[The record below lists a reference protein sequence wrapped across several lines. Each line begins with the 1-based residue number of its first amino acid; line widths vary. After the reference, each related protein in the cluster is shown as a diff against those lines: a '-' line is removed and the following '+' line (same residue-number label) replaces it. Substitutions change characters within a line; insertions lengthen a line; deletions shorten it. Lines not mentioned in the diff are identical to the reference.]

1 MIAIYARQSI
11 DKKDSI
17 SIETQIEMCKKEI
30 HNNENFKVY
39 EDKGFSGKNIS
50 RPAFKKLMLHVEK
63 GKISKLIV
71 YRLDRISRSITD
83 FSNIIDILEK
93 NKVSFT
99 SANEKFDTSTPT
111 GRAMLYII
119 MIFAQLERETIAER
133 IKDNYYSRG
142 KTGVWLG
149 GPAPFG
155 YKIKKLNI
163 NGKNFSTL
171 EPTEDIEIVKKIFNL
186 YANTNLSL
194 GGISKGLLTKYPDS
208 MWNNIKL
215 SRILHNPVYVKANV
229 DVYNFFKS
237 KRCSITND
245 ISEFLGKYG
254 CVLYGKRDRGN
265 NKYRSFEN
273 MVLSISNHKGIVSS
287 NDWLKCQLKLEN
299 NTQIKNLGKGKHS
312 FLTGLIKCGYCGYS
326 MNVKKYK
333 EQKYFNCTGRYKTN
347 DCVDKLKTHYV
358 SEVEDF
364 VFNEMRDFS
373 VKFKNLEVNKKNTD
387 KDKINTLKIE
397 LHKIETEI
405 ENIINNLSTANSTL
419 INYAN
424 KKITELDNQKISL
437 LKTIHTLQISSQ
449 KLTIPELSDK
459 GNYDIEFKRETAHKI
474 INNVYIFNDKIKID
488 WIN

>member
-1 MIAIYARQSI
+1 M
-11 DKKDSI
+11 
-17 SIETQIEMCKKEI
+17 
-30 HNNENFKVY
+30 ENFHY
-39 EDKGFSGKNIS
+39 
-50 RPAFKKLMLHVEK
+50 
-63 GKISKLIV
+63 
-71 YRLDRISRSITD
+71 SI
-83 FSNIIDILEK
+83 
-93 NKVSFT
+93 
-99 SANEKFDTSTPT
+99 
-111 GRAMLYII
+111 
-119 MIFAQLERETIAER
+119 
-133 IKDNYYSRG
+133 
-142 KTGVWLG
+142 
-149 GPAPFG
+149 
-155 YKIKKLNI
+155 
-163 NGKNFSTL
+163 
-171 EPTEDIEIVKKIFNL
+171 PTEVYF
-186 YANTNLSL
+186 
-194 GGISKGLLTKYPDS
+194 GKG
-208 MWNNIKL
+208 
-215 SRILHNPVYVKANV
+215 
-229 DVYNFFKS
+229 
-237 KRCSITND
+237 
-245 ISEFLGKYG
+245 
-254 CVLYGKRDRGN
+254 
-265 NKYRSFEN
+265 
-273 MVLSISNHKGIVSS
+273 
-287 NDWLKCQLKLEN
+287 
-299 NTQIKNLGKGKHS
+299 QIKNLGKGKHS